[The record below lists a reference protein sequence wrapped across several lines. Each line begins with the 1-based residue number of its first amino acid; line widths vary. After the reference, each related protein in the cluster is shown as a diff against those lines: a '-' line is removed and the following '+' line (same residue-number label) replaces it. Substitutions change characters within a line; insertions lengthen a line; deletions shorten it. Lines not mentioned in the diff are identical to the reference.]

1 MIDPDPPGARPSPDP
16 KEQSLRLL
24 ELHLV
29 LRRLAG
35 YTTFPV
41 ARELAL
47 DLTPSYRSD
56 QVERRH
62 RETAEA
68 RRLLEAGVHL
78 DMGEAADLRPVL
90 QRAVLAGVL
99 RGEELRQVA
108 GTLRSMRGVSGV
120 LSRRRESAILR
131 SAAQGLPSLQ
141 ALEDRLER
149 SIGTAGEVLDTAS
162 HALRALRVDSRAAYQ
177 GLMDSMER
185 VLRQAQRQG
194 ILQEPIITERQGRM
208 VLLVKAEMKGRLPGI
223 VHDVSDSGASLFVE
237 PMSVVGSGNRW
248 RELRLAEE
256 REVER
261 VLRDLS
267 AEVESAGG
275 DLLRGVEI
283 MARLD
288 LAMAKARY
296 ASAVSA
302 SPPTFLETL
311 PQCVRL
317 VDARHPLLAPDA
329 VPITVEV
336 GGDGGVL
343 VITGPNAGGKTV
355 ALKTV
360 GLLAL
365 MAQAGLQVPARD
377 ATLSLFDGVYCD
389 IGDQQSIERSL
400 STFSSHIAN
409 LKAIVDLA
417 TSRSLVVIDEL
428 GASTDPEEGSALA
441 KAVLSHFRDRGV
453 TVAVTTHQRDVAAFA
468 QGEPG
473 MVNAS
478 VELAPVTLDPT
489 YRLAMGLPGRSYALT
504 IASRLGLDGSIVE
517 EARSQ
522 LTPAHRSSE
531 TLLRELQEER
541 HLAEE
546 KRREAE
552 QSLAAAARRSQEL
565 EEELARLRDREE
577 TMMEEARYLLQVKVD
592 EVQRRL
598 REAERAADRARRR
611 HTPMTPPPAAAGNVG
626 GRPEAEP
633 AGEYGGEELS
643 DAVQPQLV
651 HEEESPDRDPSEA
664 VRAVQAELAAV
675 RNELASPE
683 WRPPSSGRG
692 DWVRE
697 LRSGDRVYLKG
708 VPQPVEVITP
718 PDDNGSVE
726 VLLGTMRARL
736 PVYRVDR
743 PAYAYVTPKGDGVFY
758 TRDARKPSV
767 APELD
772 LRGNRVEE
780 AVARV
785 EEYLNAAAMAGL
797 ARVRIVHGSGTGALR
812 EGLREHLRSHPLV
825 KSFGRDEITPGDGA
839 TLVEL

>member
-1 MIDPDPPGARPSPDP
+1 MIEPAPPDTGPSLDS
-16 KEQSLRLL
+16 KEESLRLL

-47 DLTPSYRSD
+47 ALTPSYRSD
-56 QVERRH
+56 EVEHRH

-68 RRLLEAGVHL
+68 RRLLEAGGHL

-90 QRAVLAGVL
+90 QRAALAGVL
-99 RGEELRQVA
+99 RGEELRQIA
-108 GTLRSMRGVSGV
+108 GTLRAMRGVRGV

-131 SAAQGLPSLQ
+131 SAAQGLQGRQ
-141 ALEDRLER
+141 ALEDRLDR

-162 HALRALRVDSRAAYQ
+162 PALRALRVDSRAAYQ

-283 MARLD
+283 LARLD

-302 SPPTFLETL
+302 SPPTFLEAL

-400 STFSSHIAN
+400 STFSSHIKN

-441 KAVLSHFRDRGV
+441 KAVLSHLRDRGV

-473 MVNAS
+473 MANAS

-504 IASRLGLDGSIVE
+504 IASRLGLDRSIVE

-552 QSLAAAARRSQEL
+552 QTQAAAARRSRDL
-565 EEELARLRDREE
+565 DEELARLRDGEAA
-577 TMMEEARYLLQVKVD
+577 MMEEARHLLQVRVE

-598 REAERAADRARRR
+598 REAERAAGRARRR
-611 HTPMTPPPAAAGNVG
+611 HSPMTLPPAVPGNVG
-626 GRPEAEP
+626 DGPAAEP
-633 AGEYGGEELS
+633 ASAYAEGGLPQV
-643 DAVQPQLV
+643 VQEQG
-651 HEEESPDRDPSEA
+651 SPDPDLDPSEA
-664 VRAVQAELAAV
+664 VRAARGELAAV
-675 RNELASPE
+675 RHELASQE
-683 WRPPSSGRG
+683 WKPPSSRRE

-718 PDDNGSVE
+718 PDDDGSIE

-743 PAYAYVTPKGDGVFY
+743 PAYAYVSPTGDGVFY
-758 TRDARKPSV
+758 TRDAKKPAV

-772 LRGNRVEE
+772 LRGKRVEE

-785 EEYLNAAAMAGL
+785 EEYLNDAAMAGL

-812 EGLREHLRSHPLV
+812 ESLREHLRSHPLV

>member
-1 MIDPDPPGARPSPDP
+1 MIEPAPPETEPSLDPREEA
-16 KEQSLRLL
+16 LRLL
-24 ELHLV
+24 EFHLV
-29 LRRLAG
+29 RRRLAG

-47 DLTPSYRSD
+47 DLAPSYRSD
-56 QVERRH
+56 QVEHRR

-68 RRLLEAGVHL
+68 RWLLEVGVHL
-78 DMGEAADLRPVL
+78 DMGEAGDLRPVL
-90 QRAVLAGVL
+90 QRAALAGVL
-99 RGEELRQVA
+99 RGEELRQVVGA
-108 GTLRSMRGVSGV
+108 LRAMRGVRGV
-120 LSRRRESAILR
+120 LWRRRESTILR

-141 ALEDRLER
+141 ALEDRLDR
-149 SIGTAGEVLDTAS
+149 SIGTAGEVLDAAS
-162 HALRALRVDSRAAYQ
+162 PALRELRVDSRAAYQ

-267 AEVESAGG
+267 AEVESLGG
-275 DLLRGVEI
+275 DLLRGIEI
-283 MARLD
+283 LAELD

-302 SPPTFLETL
+302 SPPTFLETE
-311 PQCVRL
+311 PQYIRL
-317 VDARHPLLAPDA
+317 VDARHPLLGPEA
-329 VPITVEV
+329 VPITVEI
-336 GGDGGVL
+336 GGDSRVL

-360 GLLAL
+360 GLLVL
-365 MAQAGLQVPARD
+365 MAQAGLQLPARD

-400 STFSSHIAN
+400 STFSSHIRN
-409 LKAIVDLA
+409 LKAIVDVG
-417 TSRSLVVIDEL
+417 TPRSLVVIDEL

-441 KAVLSHFRDRGV
+441 KAVLAHFRDRGV
-453 TVAVTTHQRDVAAFA
+453 TVAVTTHQREVAAFA
-468 QGEPG
+468 QEEPG

-478 VELAPVTLDPT
+478 VELAPVSLDPT

-504 IASRLGLDGSIVE
+504 IASRLGLDPSIVDQ
-517 EARSQ
+517 ARSQ

-552 QSLAAAARRSQEL
+552 QSLAEAARRSKEL
-565 EEELARLRDREE
+565 DEELARLRDEE
-577 TMMEEARYLLQVKVD
+577 AAMMEEARHLLQRKVD

-598 REAERAADRARRR
+598 REAERAVGRARRR
-611 HTPMTPPPAAAGNVG
+611 TSAMTPGPAPGMVEDAPAAQAAAGYVAKG
-626 GRPEAEP
+626 MPEAV
-633 AGEYGGEELS
+633 EE
-643 DAVQPQLV
+643 DEVPG
-651 HEEESPDRDPSEA
+651 PDPSEA
-664 VRAVQAELAAV
+664 VGAARSEVAAV
-675 RNELASPE
+675 RHELGSQE
-683 WRPPSSGRG
+683 WKPPSSRRG
-692 DWVRE
+692 DWIRG
-697 LRSGDRVYLKG
+697 LRPGDRVYLKG

-718 PDDNGSVE
+718 PDDASTVE

-736 PVYRVDR
+736 PVYRIDR
-743 PAYAYVTPKGDGVFY
+743 PAYAYVTPTGDGVFY
-758 TRDARKPSV
+758 TRAARKPAV

-772 LRGNRVEE
+772 LRGKRVEE
-780 AVARV
+780 AIARI
-785 EEYLNAAAMAGL
+785 EEYLNDAAMAGL
-797 ARVRIVHGSGTGALR
+797 SRVRIAHGAGTGALR
-812 EGLREHLRSHPLV
+812 EGVREHLRDHPLV
-825 KSFGRDEITPGDGA
+825 RSFRRDEITPGDGA

>member
-1 MIDPDPPGARPSPDP
+1 MIEPAPPGARPSPDP
-16 KEQSLRLL
+16 KEESLGLL

-41 ARELAL
+41 AREMAL
-47 DLTPSYRSD
+47 DLTPSYRFD
-56 QVERRH
+56 EVERRH

-90 QRAVLAGVL
+90 QRAALAGVL
-99 RGEELRQVA
+99 RGEELRQVV
-108 GTLRSMRGVSGV
+108 GTLRSMRGVRGV

-131 SAAQGLPSLQ
+131 SASQGLPSLQ
-141 ALEDRLER
+141 ALEDRLDR

-162 HALRALRVDSRAAYQ
+162 QGLRALRVDSRAAYQ

-237 PMSVVGSGNRW
+237 PMSVVDAGNRW

-261 VLRDLS
+261 VLRELS

-283 MARLD
+283 MAKLD

-317 VDARHPLLAPDA
+317 VGARHPLLGPDA

-377 ATLSLFDGVYCD
+377 ATLGLFDGVYCD

-400 STFSSHIAN
+400 STFSSHITN

-552 QSLAAAARRSQEL
+552 QSLAAAARRSREL

-577 TMMEEARYLLQVKVD
+577 TMMEEARYRLQVKVD

-598 REAERAADRARRR
+598 REAERAAGRARRR
-611 HTPMTPPPAAAGNVG
+611 HTPMTPPAAAPGNLG
-626 GRPEAEP
+626 GRPEVEP

-643 DAVQPQLV
+643 EAVQPQVV
-651 HEEESPDRDPSEA
+651 HEEESTDRDPSEA
-664 VRAVQAELAAV
+664 VRAAQGELAAV

-718 PDDNGSVE
+718 PDDDGSVE

-743 PAYAYVTPKGDGVFY
+743 PAYAYATPTGEGVFY
-758 TRDARKPSV
+758 TRHANKPSV

-785 EEYLNAAAMAGL
+785 EEYLNDAAMAGL

-812 EGLREHLRSHPLV
+812 ESLRGHLRSHPLV

>member
-1 MIDPDPPGARPSPDP
+1 MIEPAPSGARPSPDP
-16 KEQSLRLL
+16 KEESLRLL

-47 DLTPSYRSD
+47 GLTPSYRSEE
-56 QVERRH
+56 VERRH

-90 QRAVLAGVL
+90 QRAALAGVL

-108 GTLRSMRGVSGV
+108 GTLRSMRGVRGV

-141 ALEDRLER
+141 ALEDRLDR

-275 DLLRGVEI
+275 DLLRGVET

-317 VDARHPLLAPDA
+317 VDARHPLLGPEA

-365 MAQAGLQVPARD
+365 MAQAGLHVPARD

-400 STFSSHIAN
+400 STFSSHITN

-441 KAVLSHFRDRGV
+441 KAVLSHFRDQGV

-552 QSLAAAARRSQEL
+552 QSLAAAARRSREL

-577 TMMEEARYLLQVKVD
+577 TMMEEARYRLQVKVD

-611 HTPMTPPPAAAGNVG
+611 HAPMTPQPAVPGDVG
-626 GRPEAEP
+626 GRPAAEP
-633 AGEYGGEELS
+633 AGGYGGEELS
-643 DAVQPQLV
+643 EALQPQVV

-664 VRAVQAELAAV
+664 VRAAQGDLAAV
-675 RNELASPE
+675 RSELASQE

-718 PDDNGSVE
+718 PDDDGSVE

-743 PAYAYVTPKGDGVFY
+743 PAYAYVTPAGDGVFY

-780 AVARV
+780 AVSKV
-785 EEYLNAAAMAGL
+785 EEYLNDAAMAGL

-812 EGLREHLRSHPLV
+812 ESLREHLRSHPLV
-825 KSFGRDEITPGDGA
+825 KSFRRDEITPGDGA